1 MGGKTQASQGSN
13 KKSEERM
20 TQQNCRKQETLP
32 TSGSSMC
39 QRFGCNGVGLSARS
53 RARRMLR
60 ESKSEPR
67 HARTA
72 TVHVRVKEWRC
83 STVTDRSP
91 TVILSCSWFP
101 SQMENLW
108 RFPGLVH
115 VLDAC
120 METYKQARNIET
132 DIHACTDTRRYRH
145 KHTEGYIYLHSY
157 RVCRDRNV
165 YA

>member
-1 MGGKTQASQGSN
+1 MRVGMDRRQNTGKSRQQQ
-13 KKSEERM
+13 KSEERM

-67 HARTA
+67 HAHTA

-120 METYKQARNIET
+120 METDIQAST
-132 DIHACTDTRRYRH
+132 QH
-145 KHTEGYIYLHSY
+145 
-157 RVCRDRNV
+157 RDRHTCV
-165 YA
+165 HRHSKIQT